1 MLYKTMRRATFIA
14 ILLGVLLFSCKNMQ
28 SDRELLREA
37 EVLSDSIPT
46 QALAKLKAI
55 ESGARFSDAE
65 KAKYGMLLTKA
76 RLKNYN
82 RTHSDSL
89 INQSIDYYRAQ
100 KDSIR
105 LFDAL
110 YLKGLTH
117 YRLGNHKA
125 ALECFMEAGK
135 ILPQTQSVKKKIS
148 ALQLSGF
155 CNLYLGD
162 TKAAVE
168 NQEKAVDFST
178 ECDTA
183 TQIRSLHNLGE
194 TYKYDMQPNKALEIY
209 LGALQLAR
217 QSDKIE
223 LQEAALNR
231 LADFYV
237 EQNDYRKALDFK
249 KQAHALR
256 INRKDIPAQNLA
268 QAILFNKLNQPDSSR
283 YYLTLAIKGSD
294 IVVADIAYGY
304 LCEWYLNKEI
314 FDDAY
319 NAWQNKENTHEYYKT
334 NIETK
339 SLQHEYEK
347 EKLKNENNELKIK
360 QKEKDIL
367 LISILFAVFI
377 LSVVAYIFWV
387 QNKRKRDHE
396 RFVLKERQLN
406 SENLLLK
413 KEKEISHLREKEAL
427 LRESLLRHI
436 SFSNK
441 IPSLSAQ
448 ENEDDAPNRHF
459 LKIEM
464 SEADWKHLKQS
475 VNEAYPNFTEHL
487 KEKFPKLTEEDI
499 LFCCLLKINVNMQDL
514 SDIYCVSKA
523 AITKRKYRIKTSK
536 LNLNDNTIDLDTF
549 LREFY

>member
-1 MLYKTMRRATFIA
+1 MRRATFIV
-14 ILLGVLLFSCKNMQ
+14 ILLCMLPSSCSNIQ
-28 SDRELLREA
+28 SDRELLSEA
-37 EVLSDSIPT
+37 ERLSDSIST
-46 QALAKLKAI
+46 QALMKLKAI
-55 ESGARFSDAE
+55 KSSARFSDVE
-65 KAKYGMLLTKA
+65 NAKYGMLLTKA
-76 RLKNYN
+76 QLRNYN
-82 RTHSDSL
+82 RIHSDSL

-100 KDSIR
+100 KDSRR

-117 YRLGNHKA
+117 YTSGNHKA
-125 ALECFMEAGK
+125 ALECFIEAEK
-135 ILPQTQSVKKKIS
+135 ILPKAEPVKKRIL

-155 CNLYLGD
+155 SNLYLEN

-168 NQEKAVDFST
+168 DQEKAVQLSSK
-178 ECDTA
+178 CDTA

-194 TYKYDMQPNKALEIY
+194 AYKYDMQSNKALEVY
-209 LGALQLAR
+209 LGALQMAQ

-223 LQEAALNR
+223 LHEAALNR
-231 LADFYV
+231 LANFYV
-237 EQNDYRKALDFK
+237 EQNDYRKALDLK
-249 KQAHALR
+249 KQAHTLR
-256 INRKDIPAQNLA
+256 LNRKDIPAQNLA
-268 QAILFNKLNQPDSSR
+268 QAILFNKLNLPDSSR
-283 YYLTLAIKGSD
+283 YYLTLAIKGND

-304 LCEWYLNKEI
+304 LCEWYLSKEI

-319 NAWQNKENTHEYYKT
+319 NAWQNKERTHEYYKT

-360 QKEKDIL
+360 QKEKDIVI
-367 LISILFAVFI
+367 ISIFFAIVFLAVI
-377 LSVVAYIFWV
+377 AYIFWI

-413 KEKEISHLREKEAL
+413 KEKEISRLREKEAL
-427 LRESLLRHI
+427 LRESLLRHM

-448 ENEDDAPNRHF
+448 ENEDDVPNRRF

-464 SEADWKHLKQS
+464 TAADWKHLKQS

-487 KEKFPKLTEEDI
+487 KEKSPKLTEEDI

-536 LNLNDNTIDLDTF
+536 LKLNDNNIDLDTF